1 MYRAKVYVTYKDS
14 ILDPQAE
21 AIKTALHQLEFPEL
35 TQLTCGKYFE
45 LELATTEAKAA
56 TTVEQMCQKLLAN
69 VNMESYR
76 YEIVA
81 AE

>member
-21 AIKTALHQLEFPEL
+21 AITTALHQLDFPEL

-45 LELATTEAKAA
+45 LVLDTTREKAA
-56 TTVEQMCQKLLAN
+56 LAVEQMCQKLLAN

-76 YEIVA
+76 YELVA
-81 AE
+81 A

>member
-21 AIKTALHQLEFPEL
+21 AVKTALYQLNFSEL
-35 TQLTCGKYFE
+35 QQLTCGKYFE
-45 LELATTEAKAA
+45 LVLATSKEKAA
-56 TTVEQMCQKLLAN
+56 ATVEQMCQKLLAN

-76 YEIVA
+76 YELEA
-81 AE
+81 C